1 MSDKM
6 NQIELSTSFHF
17 PQFQGMLAGMAAAF
31 GKADAEMEKACS
43 RQFNAGY
50 LAAQQE
56 CLKLLHDAQEW
67 DAVIA
72 LVTIDAT
79 PLTDLMNVAS
89 WEHTESPSG
98 GHGDNIRWE
107 SGKYPDSYD
116 FEYPWVEE
124 VFLQRLPE
132 EICVKINEF
141 FAEQDG

>member
-1 MSDKM
+1 
-6 NQIELSTSFHF
+6 
-17 PQFQGMLAGMAAAF
+17 
-31 GKADAEMEKACS
+31 
-43 RQFNAGY
+43 
-50 LAAQQE
+50 
-56 CLKLLHDAQEW
+56 
-67 DAVIA
+67 
-72 LVTIDAT
+72 
-79 PLTDLMNVAS
+79 MNVAS